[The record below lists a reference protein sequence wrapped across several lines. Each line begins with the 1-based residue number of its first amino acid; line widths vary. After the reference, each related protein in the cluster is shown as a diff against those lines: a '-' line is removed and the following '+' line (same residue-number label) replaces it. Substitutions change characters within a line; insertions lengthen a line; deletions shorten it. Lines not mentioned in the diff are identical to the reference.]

1 MYCMPLSKWNK
12 LCKRFH
18 LNPTNPV
25 AWAEKTEKITQVCG
39 DIDGPDGEIQVGM

>member
-1 MYCMPLSKWNK
+1 MYCMALSKWNK

-25 AWAEKTEKITQVCG
+25 SPEKTEKITQVCG
-39 DIDGPDGEIQVGM
+39 DIDGPGGEI